1 MRRLILVTLPLTL
14 FVALF
19 TFSAYLATAATY
31 DSALIGDSLNAIF
44 LSFGLYLIIVYLLA
58 TRRLTRLL
66 YGLLLGIGAVF
77 AVLFISQ
84 FRYQDYTEVPD
95 IILTLGN
102 ATSLLP
108 NLSIGYLHP
117 NAAATFLEALIP
129 LGIAFFVRRRNWG
142 IRIGVGAITLLMV
155 YALLLT
161 FSRGAFVG
169 LFAAFVMI
177 FIVLA
182 LSRLSLR
189 VASVLVIAVLT
200 LIVIAIYVLL
210 TADPA
215 SSSPLLASVMETAGS
230 RLTLYRNSLFLTR
243 DYAFTGIGLG
253 STFAMVYSRYSLLI
267 FVPFLTYSH
276 NLLLAVWLNQGL
288 LGIIALLGIIITYY
302 LFIVRVMR
310 STKPSLLFHGTWLG
324 VTATLVHGLTDARQY
339 TESPWIMPML
349 FVMIGLTVAL
359 GLVSLRENEV
369 NVNQSRILRTWLL
382 VSAALIGIG
391 VIVTFISRTALT
403 AAWYTNQGALEET
416 RGELQPDLSEGE
428 QGAQY
433 IGAQD
438 WYQKA
443 LELDPNYPPANRR
456 LGNLLVELDTD
467 YEDAVALLET
477 AYAGEPTNPAA
488 IKGLGLAYVW
498 VGRLEDAVRLLSI
511 LPPDAKIEGEMYTWG
526 TYRMNDQA
534 QPLLAA
540 YAWETGQRLGGK
552 TETNIWLAIGDMYRQ
567 ADAIDRARAAYE
579 VVLSVEPDNPFAQDG
594 LSALDD

>member
-467 YEDAVALLET
+467 YEDAVVLLET